1 MLTKTGPC
9 AKSGSGT
16 LQNLVVLDERSR
28 PSAENIVVAAAG
40 GRRIVHTK
48 GRATMVTNERGQAKI
63 AELVKGMHVAM
74 VTTTSV
80 EGGLRSRP
88 LAPQQVDFD
97 GDVFFIVE
105 RHSSVV
111 SDVTASSAVN
121 VAYVDGSTWV
131 SVSGTARVVND
142 EAKLAELWDTFTDAW
157 LKGGPDDSRNVLLH
171 VSAES
176 AEYWDSPGAKVTQVA
191 NLVKAKVTGERIEP
205 DKGKVEL

>member
-1 MLTKTGPC
+1 MTDT
-9 AKSGSGT
+9 
-16 LQNLVVLDERSR
+16 D
-28 PSAENIVVAAAG
+28 
-40 GRRIVHTK
+40 
-48 GRATMVTNERGQAKI
+48 GRAKVS
-63 AELVKGMHVAM
+63 ELITGIHVAM

-88 LAPQQVDFD
+88 LAPQQVEFD
-97 GDVFFIVE
+97 GDVYFIVE

-111 SDVTASSAVN
+111 SDVTASPAVN

-131 SVSGTARVVND
+131 SVSGTARVVDD

-157 LKGGPDDSRNVLLH
+157 LTGGPDDPGNVLLH

-191 NLVKAKVTGERIEP
+191 NLVKAKVTGKRLEA
-205 DKGKVEL
+205 DMGKVEL

>member
-1 MLTKTGPC
+1 MT
-9 AKSGSGT
+9 S
-16 LQNLVVLDERSR
+16 DDD
-28 PSAENIVVAAAG
+28 
-40 GRRIVHTK
+40 
-48 GRATMVTNERGQAKI
+48 GRAKVANLI
-63 AELVKGMHVAM
+63 KGFHVAM

-97 GDVFFIVE
+97 GDVRFIVE
-105 RHSSVV
+105 RDSSVV
-111 SDVTASSAVN
+111 SDVTASPAVN

-157 LKGGPDDSRNVLLH
+157 LEGGPEDPRNVLLQ

-176 AEYWDSPGAKVTQVA
+176 AEFWDSPGAKVTQVA
-191 NLVKAKVTGERIEP
+191 NLVKAKVTGERLEA
-205 DKGKVEL
+205 DMGKVDL